1 MANSQIKRYKVIWGY
16 IVSVIWSLI
25 GVFVVFIILFTI
37 CDSPFFS
44 GFSWYQ
50 VLITSYAICL
60 LISMI
65 ELLDKIYKEKKE
77 QNSKSFDL
85 FYKLERLVLTTED
98 QTDFRK
104 IMEKDIRDFDMN
116 LTDEEISAIMVEIEP
131 DEEIKK
137 SFRES
142 CEIKDKQRFEELKE
156 LITNLEVPYDNAV
169 LGRPLLDN
177 LLLYIVKKPARYM
190 AIGLILVLFMES
202 DRCFRVIKNSIY
214 YL

>member
-44 GFSWYQ
+44 GFSWYK

-77 QNSKSFDL
+77 QNSKSIHL
-85 FYKLERLVLTTED
+85 FYELKRLVLAVLATED
-98 QTDFRK
+98 QADLTDLRK
-104 IMEKDIRDFDMN
+104 FIIGDTDVN
-116 LTDEEISAIMVEIEP
+116 LTGEEISALMA

-137 SFRES
+137 SFREA
-142 CEIKDKQRFEELKE
+142 CEIRDKQRFEELKE
-156 LITNLEVPYDNAV
+156 FIANLEVPYDNAV
-169 LGRPLLDN
+169 LGMPLLDN

-202 DRCFRVIKNSIY
+202 DRCFRSIYNSIY